1 MDSNSLSLLTR
12 AWNYTWA
19 IIPGVLLSVVAVA
32 ISIAINQVFP
42 TFSALLI
49 AIILGILVRN
59 IVPLPTRVEPG
70 LAFASKKL
78 LRLGVVLLGLQ
89 LVFSDILALG
99 WGVIGIVIAVVCL
112 GILATMAIGRAMGI
126 SFTQTLLIACG
137 FSICGAAAVAA
148 VDGVIKTKDNEE
160 VVTAIALV
168 VLFGTISIFLLPLL
182 ATGLGFDEIMTGMW
196 AGASVHEVA
205 QVVAI
210 GGAISVTA
218 LSVAVVIKLARV
230 LMLAPVMTVLSVYQR
245 RHQSEVGKKP
255 PIMPLFVF
263 GFIVMVVL
271 RSLGVVPE
279 VLLGPAKLIQT
290 GFLAA
295 AMFALGTGVKISMFK
310 RVGAKPIVLAALS
323 TVVVYII
330 GGVGVYL
337 VSII

>member
-1 MDSNSLSLLTR
+1 MDSNSPSLLAR
-12 AWNYTWA
+12 VWNYTWA
-19 IIPGVLLSVVAVA
+19 ITPGVLLSVVAVG

-89 LVFSDILALG
+89 LVFSDIMALG
-99 WGVIGIVIAVVCL
+99 WGVIGIVVAVVCL
-112 GILATMAIGRAMGI
+112 GIFVTVAIGRAMGI

-182 ATGLGFDEIMTGMW
+182 AQGLGFSEIMTGMW

-279 VLLGPAKLIQT
+279 VLLGPAKLVQT

-323 TVVVYII
+323 TVVVYIV

-337 VSII
+337 VSVL

>member
-1 MDSNSLSLLTR
+1 MDSNSSLITR
-12 AWNYTWA
+12 TINYTWA
-19 IIPGVLLSVVAVA
+19 IFPGVLMCVVAVG
-32 ISIAINQVFP
+32 ISIALNQLFP

-59 IVPLPTRVEPG
+59 IAPLPTRLEPG
-70 LAFASKKL
+70 LAFSSKKL

-89 LVFSDILALG
+89 LVLSDILALG
-99 WGVIGIVIAVVCL
+99 WGAIGLVVAVVIIGIL
-112 GILATMAIGRAMGI
+112 LTMGIGKWMGI

-168 VLFGTISIFLLPLL
+168 VLFGTISIFVLPLL
-182 ATGLGFDEIMTGMW
+182 ASGLGFDEIMTGMW

-210 GGAISVTA
+210 GGAISATA

-245 RHQSEVGKKP
+245 RHESEVGKKP

-263 GFIVMVVL
+263 GFIVMVIL
-271 RSLGVVPE
+271 RSIGVVPE
-279 VLLGPAKLIQT
+279 VILGPAKLVQT

-310 RVGAKPIVLAALS
+310 RVGVKPILLAFFS
-323 TVVVYII
+323 TLIVYII
-330 GGVGVYL
+330 GGVGVFVL
-337 VSII
+337 S